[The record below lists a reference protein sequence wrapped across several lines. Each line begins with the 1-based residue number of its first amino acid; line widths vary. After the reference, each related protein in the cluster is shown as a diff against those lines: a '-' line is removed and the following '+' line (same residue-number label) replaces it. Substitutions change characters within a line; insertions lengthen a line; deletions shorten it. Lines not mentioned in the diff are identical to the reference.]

1 MIHERKK
8 NPTNQPTN
16 KKNPKQLKK
25 SKGSNNTSNVY
36 YLIFLLLS
44 ASVSQRGQIQ
54 QGLLCLWNSSF
65 LNLVFIRLSGKLYNV
80 RQLFCLVLPNTMLWL
95 LELESW
101 CKSKFYWKY
110 DLIRSTY
117 FLGSHLSL
125 LALKVWLRQQTKKN
139 KDMNK
144 YLTSS
149 MP

>member
-1 MIHERKK
+1 MREKK
-8 NPTNQPTN
+8 SHKPTN
-16 KKNPKQLKK
+16 KQKNPKQLKK

-44 ASVSQRGQIQ
+44 ASMSQRGQIQ

-80 RQLFCLVLPNTMLWL
+80 RQLFCFVLPNTMLWL

-117 FLGSHLSL
+117 FLGSRLSL